1 VCVCVCVCVGG
12 GIVSVNVVAS
22 QQHEQHMS
30 KGTAVQKFRK
40 HLLKRWPWHEG
51 AKLEIGCYPVPIET
65 ISEFWASHSQ
75 RAF

>member
-40 HLLKRWPWHEG
+40 HLLKR
-51 AKLEIGCYPVPIET
+51 
-65 ISEFWASHSQ
+65 
-75 RAF
+75 